1 MSAVM
6 SSLKPL
12 VAAALLACVGVANAN
27 ITVYTS
33 ESAFMAALANMSAVT
48 GTDSFDD
55 LTAGANLGSGPLV
68 RAAGSLGYSAAVG
81 PNSDVFF
88 GAGNG
93 GDNWLSTNSAS
104 DTVTFSGFAPGVFAA
119 GANVFNS
126 DLGGNFLRRG
136 AITLS
141 ADDGSST
148 ASQTVRFPRATTFIG
163 FISDSAL
170 TSVSLT
176 ATSGPNTTVWPTM
189 NNLTLATAVPEP
201 ETYALMLAGLAAVSF
216 LARRRKAD

>member
-1 MSAVM
+1 MSF
-6 SSLKPL
+6 LRP
-12 VAAALLACVGVANAN
+12 VAAASLLVCVGAANAN
-27 ITVYTS
+27 ITVFTS
-33 ESAFMAALANMSAVT
+33 ESAFMAALASMSAVT

-55 LTAGANLGSGPLV
+55 LTAGANLGSGPLT
-68 RAAGSLGYSAAVG
+68 RSAGSLGYSAAVG
-81 PNSDVFF
+81 PTSDIFY
-88 GAGNG
+88 GAGTST
-93 GDNWLSTNSAS
+93 DSWLTTNNAT

-126 DLGGNFLRRG
+126 NISGDFLRRG
-136 AITLS
+136 AITLAA
-141 ADDGSST
+141 ADATST
-148 ASQTVRFPRATTFIG
+148 ASQTVRFPRTTTFIG

-176 ATSGPNTTVWPTM
+176 ATSGPNATVWPTM

-201 ETYALMLAGLAAVSF
+201 ETYALMLAGLAAVGF